1 MSLSEYQNK
10 CAINFDS
17 TGGVKESTAFSLRSV
32 IKVKFLYDFFNFLFQ
47 IRVNFTIYAAR
58 KKKVTNVIR
67 QTLLDSQKK
76 KVDV

>member
-1 MSLSEYQNK
+1 MSLSENQNK

-17 TGGVKESTAFSLRSV
+17 TGGVKESTAFSLRNV

-58 KKKVTNVIR
+58 NKKVMSAV
-67 QTLLDSQKK
+67 
-76 KVDV
+76 